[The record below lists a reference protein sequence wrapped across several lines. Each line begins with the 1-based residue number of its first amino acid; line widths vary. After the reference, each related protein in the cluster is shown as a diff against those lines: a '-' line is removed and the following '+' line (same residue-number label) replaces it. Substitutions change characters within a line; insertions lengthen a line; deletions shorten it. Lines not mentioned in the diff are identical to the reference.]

1 MRYLTGMP
9 RISEPSARN
18 SVMWLVR
25 LNGAVSHRPRGTL
38 SCPPP
43 RSASA
48 AMALTARSNA
58 SVFTARPS
66 PTPPKSVSSYALGRS
81 SGAGRDGG
89 GGGADRSLR
98 NPPPP
103 PPPPT
108 DTLALCHRN
117 TSVNPTTHAAASSVL
132 LATRNAA
139 TLRRWPWGWSLP
151 PPPDVSTIALS
162 PMPEA
167 RSPDL
172 GHGARRGS
180 DRSVGQDAAS
190 SDSADWGGGKGRRV
204 GDFRH
209 WRSWWWGL

>member
-1 MRYLTGMP
+1 MHCKINSITPVLFYGVRYEVSFFSFFFFCGEGMRYLTGMP

-25 LNGAVSHRPRGTL
+25 LNGAVSHRPGGTL

-98 NPPPP
+98 
-103 PPPPT
+103 
-108 DTLALCHRN
+108 
-117 TSVNPTTHAAASSVL
+117 
-132 LATRNAA
+132 TRRP
-139 TLRRWPWGWSLP
+139 RR
-151 PPPDVSTIALS
+151 
-162 PMPEA
+162 
-167 RSPDL
+167 
-172 GHGARRGS
+172 RR
-180 DRSVGQDAAS
+180 RPIP
-190 SDSADWGGGKGRRV
+190 
-204 GDFRH
+204 
-209 WRSWWWGL
+209 WRSATGTPA